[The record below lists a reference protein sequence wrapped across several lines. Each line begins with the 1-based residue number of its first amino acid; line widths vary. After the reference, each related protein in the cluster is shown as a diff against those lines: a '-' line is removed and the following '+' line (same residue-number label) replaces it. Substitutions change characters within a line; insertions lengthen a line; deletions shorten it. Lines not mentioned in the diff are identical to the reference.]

1 MAKVLTISTSGNIEE
16 VDITTGGGGGLTL
29 VSSNAVIDFGNEN
42 NSAFITVNSA
52 VLTNT
57 NILGCT
63 FIPQETSETSLDDFS
78 LNGVTFSIQNIID
91 NISFDI
97 VGSSVNDA
105 SGNYTVKYLIN
116 Y

>member
-1 MAKVLTISTSGNIEE
+1 MAKVLTISTSGKIEE
-16 VDITTGGGGGLTL
+16 VDIATGGGGGLNL

-52 VLTNT
+52 VLTNA

-63 FIPQETSETSLDDFS
+63 FIPQDTAETSLEDFS
-78 LNGVTFSIQNIID
+78 LNGVSFSIQNIV
-91 NISFDI
+91 NNVSFDV
-97 VGSSVNDA
+97 VGTATNEA
-105 SGNYTVKYLIN
+105 SGNYTVKYLIT